1 LAKVLDTYLQ
11 WQADGVLDEKLKTIQ
26 ELVSKRI
33 LQKDIS
39 EVIGVSERTLIKLK
53 KAHPRLNQAFIN
65 GDDDLKYKVFDALY
79 QRAVGGD
86 YEESQTIIEETKTGT
101 KKRIVKTKKK
111 VQPDVSAIKY
121 LLLIKFGKEY
131 NERREEI
138 DIMLKRLEKGEEIW
152 TNEYSDEENS
162 GVIRVRKQSKK

>member
-39 EVIGVSERTLIKLK
+39 EVIGVSERTIIKLK

-86 YEESQTIIEETKTGT
+86 YEESQTIIEETKAGT

>member
-1 LAKVLDTYLQ
+1 MAKLLDTYLQ
-11 WQADGVLDEKLKTIQ
+11 WQADGILDEKLKTIQ

-39 EVIGVSERTLIKLK
+39 EVIGISERTLIKLK
-53 KAHPRLNQAFIN
+53 RAHPRLNQAFIN
-65 GDDDLKYKVFDALY
+65 GDDELKYKVFDALY

>member
-11 WQADGVLDEKLKTIQ
+11 WQADRVLDEKLKTIQ

-39 EVIGVSERTLIKLK
+39 KVIGVSERTLIKLK
-53 KAHPRLNQAFIN
+53 RAHPRLNQAFIN

-86 YEESQTIIEETKTGT
+86 YEESQTIIEETKAGT

-138 DIMLKRLEKGEEIW
+138 DVMIKRLEKGEEVW

-162 GVIRVRKQSKK
+162 GVIRIRKQSKK

>member
-1 LAKVLDTYLQ
+1 MAKVLDTYLQ

-26 ELVSKRI
+26 ELASKRI